1 MSARAVISTAS
12 SATAGI
18 SGDSSDGDSSI
29 GGRSVEQSDNVSI
42 DEGSDDV
49 SSGGDGRI
57 GDGSE
62 EDTGG
67 NCGGCD
73 VGKASW
79 SPRRKSNAS
88 VAFADRADKPLPKRA
103 VSADAS
109 AINIAQ

>member
-1 MSARAVISTAS
+1 MAVISAAS

-18 SGDSSDGDSSI
+18 SGDSSIGGCSVEHSDNGSI
-29 GGRSVEQSDNVSI
+29 G
-42 DEGSDDV
+42 EGSDDV
-49 SSGGDGRI
+49 SSGGDGII

-62 EDTGG
+62 EDNGG
-67 NCGGCD
+67 NCAGCD
-73 VGKASW
+73 VSKASW
-79 SPRRKSNAS
+79 SPRRKSSAS

>member
-1 MSARAVISTAS
+1 MAVISTAS

-18 SGDSSDGDSSI
+18 SGDSSIGVEHSDNGSI
-29 GGRSVEQSDNVSI
+29 G
-42 DEGSDDV
+42 EGSEDV
-49 SSGGDGRI
+49 SSGGDGII

-62 EDTGG
+62 EDNGG
-67 NCGGCD
+67 NCAGCD
-73 VGKASW
+73 VSKASW
-79 SPRRKSNAS
+79 SPRRKSSAS